1 MTLVLA
7 IRLVAA
13 AVALT
18 LQGFPPNLV
27 ENGDA
32 RGGPSGWQPV
42 PGHQRPRKDL
52 SRDAMIE
59 MIDGAPCFVMRNQA
73 SWVQTLPLYE
83 DHAGKFLLIIG
94 RGSSERVYEDD
105 NITGLPY
112 LWAHL
117 VADGKPTNTHW
128 LQGMRLHAKTAN
140 EWGTMHGIFPV
151 PKGVR
156 SITLKLGQAE
166 RKGTPQNGSAARVKD
181 VEARLFET
189 RADAAAYVAAYN
201 ALHDSVK

>member
-13 AVALT
+13 AAALT
-18 LQGFPPNLV
+18 VQGLPPNLV

-42 PGHQRPRKDL
+42 PWHEKARKNL

-59 MIDGAPCFVMRNQA
+59 TVDGAPCFVMRNKA
-73 SWVQTLPLYE
+73 CWVQSLPLYE

-94 RGSSERVYEDD
+94 RGSSERVHQDD

-117 VADGKPTNTHW
+117 VADGKPTSAHW
-128 LQGMRLHAKTAN
+128 LQGMALRTKVAN
-140 EWGTMHGIFPV
+140 EWKTMHGIFPV

-156 SITLKLGQAE
+156 SITLQLGQAE
-166 RKGTPQNGSAARVKD
+166 RKGTPQNGSAARVRD
-181 VEARLFET
+181 VEVRLFET
-189 RADAAAYVAAYN
+189 
-201 ALHDSVK
+201 